1 MKVLIAD
8 ITIYEDECLYQ
19 EHCGILPTG
28 RQEQI
33 GRYRC
38 KRDKYRGV
46 GAGVLLEYGLNQ
58 YGCTL
63 NETRDNYELV
73 HLAQGKFGKPYI
85 AEKEQL
91 CFNLTHAKDYVA
103 AVFAPCDVGIDIEQI
118 CQAKLKVA
126 KRFFTDEE
134 YRYLMTFDSE
144 KSLFEV
150 SEGAAQDITAQDA
163 AFFRM
168 WTRKESY
175 IKAVG
180 EGMHLPLTDFSVL
193 KDQIRGR
200 DVYYLRTWEMPEQ
213 YAVSVC
219 AKERIDT
226 DISRIELKKSI

>member
-8 ITIYEDECLYQ
+8 ITIYEDDLLYQ
-19 EHCGILPTG
+19 RHCNILPAG

-33 GRYRC
+33 KRYRC
-38 KRDKYRGV
+38 KSDRYRGV

-63 NETRDNYELV
+63 NEARDGYELV
-73 HLAQGKFGKPYI
+73 YLAQGEYGKPYI
-85 AEKEQL
+85 ADKEQL
-91 CFNLTHAKDYVA
+91 CFNLTHAGDYVA

-118 CQAKLKVA
+118 CKAKLKVA
-126 KRFFTDEE
+126 KRFFTEAE
-134 YRYLMTFDSE
+134 NRYLMAFDSE
-144 KSLFEV
+144 TSLV
-150 SEGAAQDITAQDA
+150 GMSEGAVQDITAQDA

-180 EGMHLPLTDFSVL
+180 EGMHLPLADFSVL
-193 KDQIRGR
+193 EEQIRGR
-200 DVYYLRTWEMPEQ
+200 DAYYLRTWEVPEG

-226 DISRIELKKSI
+226 DISRVELKKSI